1 MTAVLHEKM
10 RTTKK
15 PLGRGTDIISQTSPL
30 VKGFFTFFC
39 IFLKVFLKFST
50 LYIYARV
57 GEWDHINPI
66 NQITTRA
73 VRVTKVSTVTP

>member
-15 PLGRGTDIISQTSPL
+15 PLGRGRDIISQTSPL

-39 IFLKVFLKFST
+39 IFLKVFRKIST
-50 LYIYARV
+50 LYIYACARDV
-57 GEWDHINPI
+57 GEDGEMYVIGI
-66 NQITTRA
+66 
-73 VRVTKVSTVTP
+73 